1 MKLYNPIEIRPQ
13 DFIYSIYSELSGID
27 IAKVILPFLMAG
39 RPVILDYE
47 ETEYTLLLFRVKVTP
62 YFYKGLINELTK
74 HLPLE
79 YVENMVRFK
88 GLTPFYLE
96 VLNIL
101 QHWW

>member
-13 DFIYSIYSELSGID
+13 DFVYSIYSERFGREL
-27 IAKVILPFLMAG
+27 ARVILPFLMAG

-47 ETEYTLLLFRVKVTP
+47 ETEYTLLLFRIKVTP
-62 YFYKGLINELTK
+62 FFYRGLMDELSK

-79 YVENMVRFK
+79 YLENMVHFK
-88 GLTPFYLE
+88 GLTPFYIE

-101 QHWW
+101 QHW